1 MALYDNGQKPLDLE
15 QYNAIAYYRLSK
27 DDGAKHES
35 DSIANQRK
43 LICAFLR
50 SNPNIHLIEEAQDD
64 GYSGTNFDRPG
75 FRSVL
80 NAVQSKRVNCVIVKD
95 LSRLG
100 REYIE
105 TGKYLEMIF
114 PSFGVRF
121 IAINDDVDSEN
132 SRAGDDIIIPVK
144 NIINEAYCRELSKK
158 LRKQFRIQRGNG
170 EFLGAFAN
178 YGYCKSP
185 DDKHKLVVDDYA
197 AEVVRGIF
205 SLKLQ
210 GYNQQAIADFLNNE
224 KVLSPA
230 DYKRSQGLKY
240 KTGFKTSSQSRW
252 SAVSISR
259 ILTNPI
265 YIGRLV
271 QGKRGTPNYKIKT
284 MRMRE
289 EKDWVVVENN
299 HAPIIEPLTFT
310 LVQRMLERD
319 TRTAPQ
325 NEIVYPLSGMVFCA
339 DCGSRMSFSSP
350 ESKHRDSDVVYDS
363 DSSWQCSKYRNMY
376 VSCTS
381 HFIKTST
388 IEVAILNAIKAMT
401 KEIIENE
408 DEFAEQ
414 LQAAW
419 ENQNT
424 QVSSESKKEL
434 HSVQKRIDELDALIR
449 SLYENSVL
457 GKIPERQYQRL
468 MAQYD
473 EEQTVCEA
481 RIAEL
486 KKELDVVETTK
497 VDLKRFIKLIRK
509 YKDCETL
516 TDEMLYELV
525 EKVVIHSASGG
536 RTIYRQQQIDIY
548 FNFIGDTF
556 PSQIEISR
564 GDKKNLT
571 EQRLAKRKKY
581 QKTAGE
587 NRKKKRAAL
596 REAAKTDPQAAAEYE
611 ALLQKGRERCRK
623 YAQNKKLAQQE
634 PADTVPI
641 QFEPSFETPEE
652 MKGESA

>member
-1 MALYDNGQKPLDLE
+1 MAASGASLAQIGQTLSDENVLIPSAYEERHHPESARNHSYHDPYRWNTTTLTYILDRQEYLGHTV
-15 QYNAIAYYRLSK
+15 LCK
-27 DDGAKHES
+27 
-35 DSIANQRK
+35 SIRENFK
-43 LICAFLR
+43 LK
-50 SNPNIHLIEEAQDD
+50 
-64 GYSGTNFDRPG
+64 
-75 FRSVL
+75 
-80 NAVQSKRVNCVIVKD
+80 KR
-95 LSRLG
+95 RAATP
-100 REYIE
+100 E
-105 TGKYLEMIF
+105 EMIVF
-114 PSFGVRF
+114 KNTHE
-121 IAINDDVDSEN
+121 AIIDQETWDKAQRLRKRN
-132 SRAGDDIIIPVK
+132 P
-144 NIINEAYCRELSKK
+144 KK
-158 LRKQFRIQRGNG
+158 LPNG
-170 EFLGAFAN
+170 T
-178 YGYCKSP
+178 YS
-185 DDKHKLVVDDYA
+185 H
-197 AEVVRGIF
+197 
-205 SLKLQ
+205 
-210 GYNQQAIADFLNNE
+210 
-224 KVLSPA
+224 
-230 DYKRSQGLKY
+230 
-240 KTGFKTSSQSRW
+240 
-252 SAVSISR
+252 
-259 ILTNPI
+259 
-265 YIGRLV
+265 RL
-271 QGKRGTPNYKIKT
+271 
-284 MRMRE
+284 
-289 EKDWVVVENN
+289 
-299 HAPIIEPLTFT
+299 A
-310 LVQRMLERD
+310 
-319 TRTAPQ
+319 
-325 NEIVYPLSGMVFCA
+325 GMVFCA

-388 IEVAILNAIKAMT
+388 IEAAILNAIKAMT
-401 KEIIENE
+401 KKIIENE

-419 ENQNT
+419 ESQNT
-424 QVSSESKKEL
+424 HASSESKKEL
-434 HSVQKRIDELDALIR
+434 HSVQKRVDELDALIR

-486 KKELDVVETTK
+486 KKELDDVETTK
-497 VDLKRFIKLIRK
+497 VDLKRFVKLIRK

-556 PSQIEISR
+556 PNQIEISH

-571 EQRLAKRKKY
+571 EQQLAKRKKY
-581 QKTAGE
+581 QKTSGE

-596 REAAKTDPQAAAEYE
+596 REAAKTDLQAAAEYE

-634 PADTVPI
+634 PADTVTI
-641 QFEPSFETPEE
+641 QFEPSEE

>member
-1 MALYDNGQKPLDLE
+1 MLE
-15 QYNAIAYYRLSK
+15 
-27 DDGAKHES
+27 GAKHEYDFILLDCTPS
-35 DSIANQRK
+35 
-43 LICAFLR
+43 LGML
-50 SNPNIHLIEEAQDD
+50 
-64 GYSGTNFDRPG
+64 T
-75 FRSVL
+75 V
-80 NAVQSKRVNCVIVKD
+80 NALAAAD
-95 LSRLG
+95 TTL
-100 REYIE
+100 
-105 TGKYLEMIF
+105 
-114 PSFGVRF
+114 
-121 IAINDDVDSEN
+121 
-132 SRAGDDIIIPVK
+132 IPVQAQYLSAK
-144 NIINEAYCRELSKK
+144 GLEQLLQTVQKVRRQINPK
-158 LRKQFRIQRGNG
+158 L
-170 EFLGAFAN
+170 
-178 YGYCKSP
+178 
-185 DDKHKLVVDDYA
+185 
-197 AEVVRGIF
+197 
-205 SLKLQ
+205 
-210 GYNQQAIADFLNNE
+210 
-224 KVLSPA
+224 
-230 DYKRSQGLKY
+230 
-240 KTGFKTSSQSRW
+240 
-252 SAVSISR
+252 
-259 ILTNPI
+259 
-265 YIGRLV
+265 
-271 QGKRGTPNYKIKT
+271 KI
-284 MRMRE
+284 E
-289 EKDWVVVENN
+289 
-299 HAPIIEPLTFT
+299 
-310 LVQRMLERD
+310 
-319 TRTAPQ
+319 
-325 NEIVYPLSGMVFCA
+325 GMVFCA

-388 IEVAILNAIKAMT
+388 IEAAILNAIKAMT

-419 ENQNT
+419 ESQNT
-424 QVSSESKKEL
+424 HASSESKKEL
-434 HSVQKRIDELDALIR
+434 HSVQKRVDELDALIR

-486 KKELDVVETTK
+486 KKELDDVETTK
-497 VDLKRFIKLIRK
+497 VDLKRFVKLIRK

-571 EQRLAKRKKY
+571 EQQLAKRKKY

-611 ALLQKGRERCRK
+611 ALLQKGREQCRK

-641 QFEPSFETPEE
+641 QFEPSFDTPEE
-652 MKGESA
+652 MKGESACRKCHGTSRRTRTGVRPSLTNPRRKN